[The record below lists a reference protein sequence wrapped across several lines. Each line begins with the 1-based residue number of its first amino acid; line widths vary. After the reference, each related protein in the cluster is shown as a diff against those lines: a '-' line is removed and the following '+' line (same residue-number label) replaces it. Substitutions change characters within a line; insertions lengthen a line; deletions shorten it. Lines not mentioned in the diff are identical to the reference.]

1 MCIFAHSKQVCVRFV
16 FIITKDFL
24 NSYILL
30 LFVMGTK
37 ERIVVVGGGF
47 AGLNFIKNLDKRKFD
62 AILLDRNN
70 YHSFPPLFYQIASSG
85 LDPGSISFPFRR
97 EMRKGS
103 VKGARYQMGEVKK
116 FDVVNKT
123 VTTQFETVAYD
134 KLVIAAGTT
143 NNFFGMKDLC
153 KYVFTLKSTTE
164 AIRCRNEILD
174 RLERASLC
182 KDAEQRRRLLSFVV
196 IGGGPTG
203 VEIAGAIGEMKRYI
217 LQREYPDI
225 SVDDLSITLIEGTDR
240 LLRTMSEA
248 ASREALEYLGHL
260 MVNVRLQKTMKS
272 YVNNIV
278 TFADGEEVYSE
289 MVIWTAGVTGEP
301 LEIIGADIQRG
312 AGNRFV
318 VDEYNRLVGC
328 DDVFVLGDIALMAS
342 DAYPK
347 GHPQLAQVAIQ
358 SARLLARH
366 LNKGKFGKPFI
377 YKDKGSMATVGR
389 NRAVVD
395 LKHIHMYGRPAWL
408 TWMFIHL
415 ISILGMRNK
424 LSVLI
429 NWIWAYCTYSTSLRL
444 LLHSNRYP
452 LRSRWGER

>member
-1 MCIFAHSKQVCVRFV
+1 MDAKKR
-16 FIITKDFL
+16 
-24 NSYILL
+24 
-30 LFVMGTK
+30 
-37 ERIVVVGGGF
+37 VVVIGGGF
-47 AGLNFIKNLDKRKFD
+47 AGLNLIKKLDKRRFEV
-62 AILLDRNN
+62 LLVDRNN

-103 VKGARYQMGEVKK
+103 VKGARYNMGEVKTI
-116 FDVVNKT
+116 DVANKT
-123 VTTQFETVAYD
+123 VTTQFETIPYD

-143 NNFFGMKDLC
+143 NNFFGMTDLY
-153 KYVFTLKSTTE
+153 KRVFTLKSTPE

-182 KDAEQRRRLLSFVV
+182 KNADERRRLLSFVV

-217 LQREYPDI
+217 LHREYPNI
-225 SVDDLSITLIEGTDR
+225 STDDLNIILVEGTDR

-260 MVNVRLQKTMKS
+260 MVSVKLGKTMKS
-272 YVNNIV
+272 YENNIV
-278 TFADGEEVYSE
+278 TFADGEQTYSE

-301 LEIIGADIQRG
+301 MEIVGAELERG
-312 AGNRFV
+312 PGNRFI
-318 VDEYNRLVGC
+318 VDEYNRVKGL
-328 DDVFVLGDIALMAS
+328 DDVYALGDISLMMS

-358 SARLLARH
+358 QARLLAKH
-366 LNKGKFGKPFI
+366 LNKNEFTTAFQ
-377 YKDKGSMATVGR
+377 YVDKGSMATVGR
-389 NRAVVD
+389 NRAVAD
-395 LKHIHMYGRPAWL
+395 LKHIHLYGRPAWL
-408 TWMFIHL
+408 TWMFVHL

-424 LSVLI
+424 LSVLM

-444 LLHSNRYP
+444 LIHSNRYP
-452 LRSRWGER
+452 LRSRWGE

>member
-1 MCIFAHSKQVCVRFV
+1 MIA
-16 FIITKDFL
+16 
-24 NSYILL
+24 
-30 LFVMGTK
+30 K
-37 ERIVVVGGGF
+37 ERIVIVGGGF
-47 AGLNFIKNLDKRKFD
+47 AGLNLVKKLDKKKYD
-62 AILLDRNN
+62 VVLVDRNN

-103 VKGARYQMGEVKK
+103 VRGAHYKMGEVKVI
-116 FDVVNKT
+116 DVKSKT
-123 VTTQFETVAYD
+123 VTTQFETITYD

-143 NNFFGMKDLC
+143 NNFFGMNELY
-153 KYVFTLKSTTE
+153 KYVFTLKSTPE

-182 KDAEQRRRLLSFVV
+182 KDSEERKRLLSFVV

-225 SVDDLSITLIEGTDR
+225 KLEDLTITLVEGTDR
-240 LLRTMSEA
+240 LLRTMSET
-248 ASREALEYLGHL
+248 ASREAFDYLGHL
-260 MVNVRLQKTMKS
+260 MVNVRLNKIMKS
-272 YVNNIV
+272 YENNIV
-278 TFADGEEVYSE
+278 TFADGEEIYSE

-301 LEIIGADIQRG
+301 MDIVGADVSRG
-312 AGNRFV
+312 PGNRFI
-318 VDEYNRLVGC
+318 VDEYNRLQNVE
-328 DDVFVLGDIALMAS
+328 DVFVLGDIALMCNEQ
-342 DAYPK
+342 YPK

-358 SARLLARH
+358 SAVNLATN
-366 LNKGKFGKPFI
+366 LNDGEFKRKFK
-377 YKDKGSMATVGR
+377 YNDKGSMATVGR

-395 LKHIHMYGRPAWL
+395 LKHMHLYGRPAWL

-424 LSVLI
+424 LSVLM
-429 NWIWAYCTYSTSLRL
+429 NWIWSYCTYSTSLRL

>member
-1 MCIFAHSKQVCVRFV
+1 MQLFYNKY
-16 FIITKDFL
+16 FIP
-24 NSYILL
+24 
-30 LFVMGTK
+30 MGTNK
-37 ERIVVVGGGF
+37 ERIVVIGGGF
-47 AGLNFIKNLDKRKFD
+47 AGLNLVKKLDKTRFD
-62 AILLDRNN
+62 VTLVDRNN

-103 VKGARYQMGEVKK
+103 VKGAHYKMGEVKTI
-116 FDVVNKT
+116 DVVAKT
-123 VTTQFETVAYD
+123 VTTQFETISYD

-143 NNFFGMKDLC
+143 NNFFGMSDLY
-153 KYVFTLKSTTE
+153 KYVFTLKSTPE

-182 KDAEQRRRLLSFVV
+182 TDPEERRKLLSFVV

-225 SVDDLSITLIEGTDR
+225 QLDDLSITLVEGTDR
-240 LLRTMSEA
+240 LLRTMSET
-248 ASREALEYLGHL
+248 ASREAYDYLGHL
-260 MVNVRLQKTMKS
+260 MVNVRLQKTMTS
-272 YVNNIV
+272 YVDNVV
-278 TFADGEEVYSE
+278 TFADGETIYAE

-301 LEIIGADIQRG
+301 MQITGAEVNRG
-312 AGNRFV
+312 PGNRFI
-318 VDEYNRLVGC
+318 VDEYNRLQGV
-328 DDVFVLGDIALMAS
+328 DDVFVLGDIALMMN
-342 DAYPK
+342 DEYPK

-358 SARLLARH
+358 SAVNLAFN
-366 LNKGKFGKPFI
+366 LNHGDFSRKFK
-377 YKDKGSMATVGR
+377 YNDKGSMATVGR

-395 LKHIHMYGRPAWL
+395 LKHFHLYGRPAWL

-429 NWIWAYCTYSTSLRL
+429 NWIWCYCTYSTSLRL